1 MADERILIDSGATA
15 NFIDK
20 KVAKRLG
27 FKPKKLDHPVPVK
40 NVDGTPNKDGK
51 LTHCVHLWVE
61 LGDKRE
67 LMKFF
72 LTNLGE
78 DRTLLSFPWFTAFNP
93 EINWT
98 KGTMDNTPLRVY
110 SQAAASQKPRP
121 ITKKGG
127 ARQRNTWDKEL
138 IFGIR
143 IRPEVINKTMILT
156 DLAAKKAEGQEKKD
170 WSELVPSAY
179 HHHAKVFGKKAAE

>member
-20 KVAKRLG
+20 KVTKRLG

-61 LGDKRE
+61 LGDKKE

-78 DRTLLSFPWFTAFNP
+78 DRTLLGFPWFAAFNP
-93 EINWT
+93 EINWME
-98 KGTMDNTPLRVY
+98 GTMDHTPLRVY
-110 SQAAASQKPRP
+110 SQAAASQKPQP

-127 ARQRNTWDKEL
+127 A
-138 IFGIR
+138 
-143 IRPEVINKTMILT
+143 
-156 DLAAKKAEGQEKKD
+156 
-170 WSELVPSAY
+170 
-179 HHHAKVFGKKAAE
+179 H